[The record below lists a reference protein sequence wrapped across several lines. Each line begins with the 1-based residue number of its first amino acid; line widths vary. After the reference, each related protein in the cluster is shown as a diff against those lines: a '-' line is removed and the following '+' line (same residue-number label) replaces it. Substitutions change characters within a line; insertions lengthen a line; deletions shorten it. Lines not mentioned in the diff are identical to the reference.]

1 VTLHTTLGDL
11 KLEIHCDLVPRAA
24 ENFMALCASGYYNDT
39 VFHRLIKGFMVQGG
53 DPTGTGKGGTSIW
66 GRKFPDEFDP
76 TLQVRALS
84 ATLTPISL
92 TLSLTPSNST
102 MLEAW
107 YRWPIAG
114 PIPMAR
120 SSSLRSRSSRISIN
134 STRSSVGTCHLDH
147 LALVLARTHN
157 QLDLIDESAITVSSE
172 VSTHWMPSSVFR
184 QTPRTDHSQR
194 FASSP
199 SRSTPIRSLTSRAQA
214 PSPKPNRIDPITCD
228 DAAEDPSISS
238 NLQHQ

>member
-1 VTLHTTLGDL
+1 MTLHTTLGDL

-76 TLQVRALS
+76 TLQVCALC
-84 ATLTPISL
+84 ATLAPISL
-92 TLSLTPSNST
+92 TLEQHNARGVVSMANS
-102 MLEAW
+102 
-107 YRWPIAG
+107 G
-114 PIPMAR
+114 PDTNGSQFFITFQKQPHLNQQYTIIGRYVPPR
-120 SSSLRSRSSRISIN
+120 SPRSRF
-134 STRSSVGTCHLDH
+134 
-147 LALVLARTHN
+147 VLARTHN